1 MQVSIDVSLYLLN
14 EKFVPSI
21 DDFISDLKKYDN
33 FEVRT
38 NSMRTQLF
46 GNFDDLISV
55 LKIEIEKNF

>member
-1 MQVSIDVSLYLLN
+1 MQVSIDVSLYPLN